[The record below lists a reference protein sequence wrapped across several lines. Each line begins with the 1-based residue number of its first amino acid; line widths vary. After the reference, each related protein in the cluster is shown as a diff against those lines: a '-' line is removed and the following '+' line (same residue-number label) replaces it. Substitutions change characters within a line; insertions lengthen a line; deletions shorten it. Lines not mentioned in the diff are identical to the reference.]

1 MTVDNEQCSLA
12 KHNMSATTVISQS
25 FSSLSALNNA
35 VTGLDEETVGEKTR
49 GGRGEMGFF

>member
-1 MTVDNEQCSLA
+1 MDNEQCSLA

-49 GGRGEMGFF
+49 GGRGEMGRYY